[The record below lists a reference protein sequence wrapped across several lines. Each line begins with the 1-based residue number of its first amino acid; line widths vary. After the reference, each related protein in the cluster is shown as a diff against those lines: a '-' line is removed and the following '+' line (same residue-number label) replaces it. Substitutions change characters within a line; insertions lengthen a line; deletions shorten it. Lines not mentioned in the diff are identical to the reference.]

1 MQVAVVVG
9 APLLRIEGL
18 PLRKAAVLRMPQ
30 HQMRNPQPLRQLAGI
45 LDGGVVLFVGF
56 EALAVLIE
64 AKRLLLSSM
73 FENHFV
79 FPIFLESFR
88 MVPPRF
94 WRGRIDSLYH
104 ITLFYHFFHKRKRN
118 FF

>member
-64 AKRLLLSSM
+64 TKRLAQQPVRAPDIGGAGGVVGLVAQAAQLA
-73 FENHFV
+73 
-79 FPIFLESFR
+79 P
-88 MVPPRF
+88 
-94 WRGRIDSLYH
+94 W
-104 ITLFYHFFHKRKRN
+104 
-118 FF
+118 